1 MKKILTIMIGVL
13 LLSHISVYSVSA
25 ITVNINEKLVQRQGI
40 TADTDWTVIDGSQFS
55 PWEAGIRSLYIAMY
69 TGMRSSCVG
78 DGVHVMLRP
87 FNDDNNVRHQIITS
101 IHDDPENTDGYIQ
114 YVWLPLN
121 SSNKLEYKVSDLGC
135 TEVDLQMFVV
145 GYDD

>member
-1 MKKILTIMIGVL
+1 MKKILATASGAL
-13 LLSHISVYSVSA
+13 LLSLTVVFSA
-25 ITVNINEKLVQRQGI
+25 AAVTVNTNEQLVQRQGI
-40 TADTDWTVIDGSQFS
+40 TADTDWIVIDGSQYS
-55 PWEAGIRSLYIAMY
+55 PWESGMRSLYIAMY

-78 DGVHVMLRP
+78 DGVQVMIRP
-87 FNDDNNVRHQIITS
+87 FNDDNNVRHQLLTS
-101 IHDDPENTDGYIQ
+101 FRDDPENTDSYIQ

-135 TEVDLQMFVV
+135 TEVDIQMFVV